1 MDEKEDIGAIIA
13 CVDARCLQALNGLL
27 ATVGDWGEVMD
38 EKELIY
44 DWNVIDYG
52 VERDPSNHPHELW
65 FDDETLR
72 DGLQSPSASNPTIEQ
87 KIELIDYMEKLGVQ
101 KVDLGLPGA
110 GPFHVGHIDA
120 MLSHMGDMGYSL
132 RPGCAVRTVVSD
144 IEPLVDLQAK
154 HERQIQASAFLG
166 TSPIRQYTE
175 GWTMER
181 IMSTAESAVTFAVDN
196 DIPVMF
202 VTEDTTRSKPDEIKE
217 VYSRAIELGAD
228 RICVCDTCGH
238 VTPNGVR
245 KLLSFIQDEV
255 IPDSGVK
262 RRDIEVNWHGH
273 QDRGLGVANNLAAYE
288 AGADVIHGTAL
299 GVGERAG
306 NAPLDQTLVNLSLM
320 GVIENDLTSLNEYM
334 RKANEYIGVA
344 LPRNYPVFGEDAFET
359 GTGVHASAVV
369 KAMEKGDH
377 WLADRVYSGV
387 PAGDF
392 GLEQVIR
399 IGHMSGRSNI
409 TWWLKQ
415 NGYEVSDSLVEH
427 MFEVAKTQR
436 SLMTDEEVHA
446 AIGAFVGS

>member
-1 MDEKEDIGAIIA
+1 MLFEPCSAQQRVGRLNKRSEK
-13 CVDARCLQALNGLL
+13 
-27 ATVGDWGEVMD
+27 M
-38 EKELIY
+38 KERDLIY
-44 DWNVIDYG
+44 DWNVIDYDI
-52 VERDPSNHPHELW
+52 ERDPKNHPHDVW

-72 DGLQSPSASNPTIEQ
+72 DGLQSPSARNPTIEQ
-87 KIELIDYMEKLGVQ
+87 KIELIDFMEKLGIQ

-110 GPFHVGHIDA
+110 GPFHVNHIDQ
-120 MLSHMGDMGYSL
+120 MLKHMGENQYEL

-154 HERQIQASAFLG
+154 HETQIQASAFLG
-166 TSPIRQYTE
+166 TSPIRQYAE
-175 GWTMER
+175 GWTMDR
-181 IMSTAESAVTFAVDN
+181 ILSTAETAVSFAIDN

-202 VTEDTTRSKPDEIKE
+202 VTEDTTRSKPEEIKAI
-217 VYSRAIELGAD
+217 YTRAIELGAD
-228 RICVCDTCGH
+228 RICICDTCGH

-245 KLLSFIQDEV
+245 KLLSFIQEEV
-255 IPDSGVK
+255 IPDAGVK

-273 QDRGLGVANNLAAYE
+273 QDRGLGVANNLAAVE

-320 GVIENDLTSLNEYM
+320 GVIQNDLTALNDYM
-334 RKANEYIGVA
+334 RKAHEYVEVA

-359 GTGVHASAVV
+359 GTGVHASAVI
-369 KAMEKGDH
+369 KAMKKGDN

-387 PAGDF
+387 PAQDY

-409 TWWLKQ
+409 IWWLEQ
-415 NGYEVSDSLVEH
+415 NGYAVEDDLVAH
-427 MFEVAKTQR
+427 MFEVAKSQR
-436 SLMTDEEVHA
+436 RLMDDSEVHE
-446 AIGAFVGS
+446 AISKFNNG

>member
-1 MDEKEDIGAIIA
+1 M
-13 CVDARCLQALNGLL
+13 
-27 ATVGDWGEVMD
+27 GE
-38 EKELIY
+38 
-44 DWNVIDYG
+44 NDY
-52 VERDPSNHPHELW
+52 
-65 FDDETLR
+65 
-72 DGLQSPSASNPTIEQ
+72 A
-87 KIELIDYMEKLGVQ
+87 
-101 KVDLGLPGA
+101 
-110 GPFHVGHIDA
+110 
-120 MLSHMGDMGYSL
+120 L

-166 TSPIRQYTE
+166 TSPIRQYAE
-175 GWTMER
+175 GWTMEK
-181 IMSTAESAVTFAVDN
+181 IISTAEKAVSFAIDN

-202 VTEDTTRSKPDEIKE
+202 VTEDTTRSKPEDIKA
-217 VYSRAIELGAD
+217 VYTRALELGAD

-255 IPDSGVK
+255 ISDAGVK

-320 GVIENDLTSLNEYM
+320 GVISNDLTALNEYM
-334 RKANEYIGVA
+334 RKAHEYVEVA
-344 LPRNYPVFGEDAFET
+344 LPRNYPVFGKDAFET

-369 KAMEKGDH
+369 KAMKKGDH

-387 PAGDF
+387 PAADY
-392 GLEQVIR
+392 GLQQVIR

-409 TWWLKQ
+409 IWWLQQ
-415 NGYEVSDSLVEH
+415 NGYKATDELVSNL
-427 MFEVAKTQR
+427 FEIAKGQR
-436 SLMTDEEVHA
+436 RMMTDKEVHA
-446 AIGAFVGS
+446 AISGFSQS

>member
-1 MDEKEDIGAIIA
+1 MDEKD
-13 CVDARCLQALNGLL
+13 
-27 ATVGDWGEVMD
+27 
-38 EKELIY
+38 LIF
-44 DWNVIDYG
+44 DWNTIDYDIK
-52 VERDPSNHPHELW
+52 RDSSNHPHDVW

-72 DGLQSPSASNPTIEQ
+72 DGLQSPSARNPTIDE
-87 KIELIDYMEKLGVQ
+87 KIELIDFMEKLGIQ

-110 GPFHVGHIDA
+110 GPFHIEHIDS
-120 MLSHMGDMGYSL
+120 MLTHMNEKSYEL
-132 RPGCAVRTVVSD
+132 RPGCAVRTVVDD
-144 IEPLVDLQAK
+144 IKPLVDLQSK

-175 GWTMER
+175 GGDMDK
-181 IMSTAESAVTFAVDN
+181 ILSTAEKAVTFAIDN

-202 VTEDTTRSKPDEIKE
+202 VTEDTTRSKPEEIKQ
-217 VYSRAIELGAD
+217 VYTRAIELGAD

-245 KLLSFIQDEV
+245 KLLGFIQNEV

-273 QDRGLGVANNLAAYE
+273 QDRGLGVANNLAAVE

-320 GVIENDLTSLNEYM
+320 GIIKNDLTSLNDYM
-334 RKANEYIGVA
+334 RKAHEYIEVA
-344 LPRNYPVFGEDAFET
+344 LPRNYPVFGKDAFET

-369 KAMEKGDH
+369 KAMKKGEH
-377 WLADRVYSGV
+377 WLADRIYSGV
-387 PAGDF
+387 PAQDY

-409 TWWLKQ
+409 TWWLSK
-415 NGYEVSDSLVEH
+415 NNYEI
-427 MFEVAKTQR
+427 
-436 SLMTDEEVHA
+436 TDELVAYLFSIAKNQRRLMDDNEVHL
-446 AIGAFVGS
+446 AIKNWEK

>member
-1 MDEKEDIGAIIA
+1 MEEHD
-13 CVDARCLQALNGLL
+13 
-27 ATVGDWGEVMD
+27 
-38 EKELIY
+38 LIY
-44 DWNVIDYG
+44 DWNDIDYSIDRG
-52 VERDPSNHPHELW
+52 ESDHPHELW

-72 DGLQSPSASNPTIEQ
+72 DGLQSPSARNPTIEQ
-87 KIELIDYMEKLGVQ
+87 KIELIDYMEKLGIQ

-110 GPFHVGHIDA
+110 GPFHIEHIDS
-120 MLSHMGDMGYSL
+120 MLNHMGENGYNL

-144 IEPLVDLQAK
+144 IEPLVELQAK

-166 TSPIRQYTE
+166 TSPIRQFAE
-175 GWTMER
+175 GWTMAR
-181 IMSTAESAVTFAVDN
+181 IMETAEKAVTFAVDN

-202 VTEDTTRSKPDEIKE
+202 VTEDTTRSKPEEIKQ
-217 VYSRAIELGAD
+217 VYARAIELGAD

-245 KLLSFIQDEV
+245 KLLEFIQEEV

-262 RRDIEVNWHGH
+262 RREIEVNWHGH

-320 GVIENDLTSLNEYM
+320 GVIKNDLTALNEYTRM
-334 RKANEYIGVA
+334 AHQYLEVA
-344 LPRNYPVFGEDAFET
+344 LPHNYPVFGEDAFET
-359 GTGVHASAVV
+359 GTGVHASAVI
-369 KAMEKGDH
+369 KAMDKGDD

-392 GLEQVIR
+392 GLQQVIR
-399 IGHMSGRSNI
+399 IGHMSGRSNVI
-409 TWWLKQ
+409 HWLKR
-415 NGYEVSDSLVEH
+415 NGYEAEDDLVAH
-427 MFEVAKTQR
+427 MFDVAKSQR
-436 SLMTDEEVHA
+436 RMMTDEEVHD
-446 AIGAFVGS
+446 AISEFRATK

>member
-1 MDEKEDIGAIIA
+1 VEEHD
-13 CVDARCLQALNGLL
+13 
-27 ATVGDWGEVMD
+27 
-38 EKELIY
+38 LIH
-44 DWNVIDYG
+44 DWNVIDYSIDRK
-52 VERDPSNHPHELW
+52 ESDHPHELW

-72 DGLQSPSASNPTIEQ
+72 DGLQSPSARNPSIEQ
-87 KIELIDYMEKLGVQ
+87 KIELIDYMERLGIQ

-110 GPFHVGHIDA
+110 GPFHIDHIDA
-120 MLSHMGDMGYSL
+120 MLKHMGDSEYSL

-166 TSPIRQYTE
+166 TSPIRQFAE
-175 GWTMER
+175 GWTMDK
-181 IMSTAESAVTFAVDN
+181 IISTAEKAVTFAVDN

-202 VTEDTTRSKPDEIKE
+202 VTEDTTRSKPEEIKE
-217 VYSRAIELGAD
+217 VYSKAIELGAD

-245 KLLSFIQDEV
+245 KLLGFIQEEV
-255 IPDSGVK
+255 IPDSGVN

-320 GVIENDLTSLNEYM
+320 GVIENNLTALNEYT
-334 RKANEYIGVA
+334 RKAHEFVEVA
-344 LPRNYPVFGEDAFET
+344 LPHNYPVFGEDAFET
-359 GTGVHASAVV
+359 GTGVHASAVI
-369 KAMEKGDH
+369 KALNKGDN

-392 GLEQVIR
+392 GLQQVIR
-399 IGHMSGRSNI
+399 IGHMSGRSNVI
-409 TWWLKQ
+409 HWLEK
-415 NGYEVSDSLVEH
+415 NGYDSDDELVAH
-427 MFEVAKTQR
+427 MFEVAKSQR
-436 SLMTDEEVHA
+436 RMMSDEEVHS
-446 AIGAFVGS
+446 AISEYRN

>member
-1 MDEKEDIGAIIA
+1 MCIGEDMEER
-13 CVDARCLQALNGLL
+13 DF
-27 ATVGDWGEVMD
+27 
-38 EKELIY
+38 IY
-44 DWNVIDYG
+44 DWNKIGY
-52 VERDPSNHPHELW
+52 EINRDESQHPHELW

-72 DGLQSPSASNPTIEQ
+72 DGLQSPSARNPTIKE
-87 KIELIDYMEKLGVQ
+87 KIELLDYMEKLGIQ

-110 GPFHVGHIDA
+110 GPFHVEHIDE
-120 MLSHMGDMGYSL
+120 MLSHIGENDFQI

-166 TSPIRQYTE
+166 TSPIRQFAE
-175 GWTMER
+175 GWDMER
-181 IMSTAESAVTFAVDN
+181 ILSTAESAVTFAVDN

-202 VTEDTTRSKPDEIKE
+202 VTEDTTRSKPEEIKQ

-245 KLLSFIQDEV
+245 KLLNFIQEEV

-262 RRDIEVNWHGH
+262 RRDVELNWHGH

-306 NAPLDQTLVNLSLM
+306 NAALDQTLVNLSLM
-320 GVIENDLTSLNEYM
+320 GVIENDLTSLNQYM
-334 RKANEYIGVA
+334 KKAHEFIDVA
-344 LPRNYPVFGEDAFET
+344 LPHNYPVFGEDAFET
-359 GTGVHASAVV
+359 GTGVHASAVI
-369 KAMEKGDH
+369 KAMKKGDS

-392 GLEQVIR
+392 GLQQVIR
-399 IGHMSGRSNI
+399 IGHMSGRSNVI
-409 TWWLKQ
+409 HWLER
-415 NGYEVSDSLVEH
+415 NGYEVKDDLIEY
-427 MFEVAKTQR
+427 MFEKAKGQR
-436 SLMTDEEVHA
+436 KMMSDKEVHS
-446 AIGAFVGS
+446 AISEFRSDQ

>member
-1 MDEKEDIGAIIA
+1 
-13 CVDARCLQALNGLL
+13 L

-415 NGYEVSDSLVEH
+415 NGYEVSDGLVEH